1 MKLLEILNTNKK
13 LLDIGEVVTD
23 KNTSHSYIDYF
34 YEEEF
39 SKYQDKP
46 ISLLEIGINNGSSF
60 ELWVNYF
67 TKAKQFVGVDVRE
80 DFVFPVFR
88 FLKNVTYHFCDAY
101 DKNFA
106 DTLPQFD
113 IIIDDGSHYMD
124 HQVQFIELY
133 LDHLNSGGVMVIED
147 IDVGKYPTIKDTL
160 ISMIKDNQEVSYE
173 WLDLRHVKKRDDD
186 VMMIIRKN
194 K

>member
-1 MKLLEILNTNKK
+1 MKLVEILNTNEK
-13 LLDIGEVVTD
+13 LLEIGDIVTD

-60 ELWVNYF
+60 ELWREYF
-67 TKAKQFVGVDVRE
+67 KNAEQLVGIDVRE
-80 DFVFPVFR
+80 DFVFPIFK
-88 FLKNVTYHFCDAY
+88 FLKGVTYYFRDAY
-101 DKNFA
+101 DEEFA
-106 DTLPQFD
+106 NSLPQFD
-113 IIIDDGSHYMD
+113 IIIDDGSHTMD
-124 HQVQFIELY
+124 HQVRFIDLY
-133 LDHLNSGGVMVIED
+133 LNHLKSGGVMIIED
-147 IDVGKYPTIKDTL
+147 IDLGKYPTIKETL
-160 ISMIKDNQEVSYE
+160 ISMIENNQEVSYD

-186 VMMIIRKN
+186 VMLIIRKN

>member
-1 MKLLEILNTNKK
+1 MKLIEILNTNKK

-23 KNTSHSYIDYF
+23 KNTSHSYVDYF

-60 ELWVNYF
+60 ELWTNYF

-80 DFVFPVFR
+80 DFVFPIFK
-88 FLKNVTYHFCDAY
+88 FLKGVTYHFCSAY
-101 DKNFA
+101 DKEFA
-106 DTLPQFD
+106 NTLPQFD
-113 IIIDDGSHYMD
+113 IIIDDGSHTME
-124 HQVQFIELY
+124 HQIQFIELY
-133 LDHLNSGGVMVIED
+133 LSHLNSGGVMVIED
-147 IDVGKYPTIKDTL
+147 INVGEYPTIKDTL
-160 ISMIKDNQEVSYE
+160 ISMIKDNTEISYE
-173 WLDLRHVKKRDDD
+173 WLDLRHVKNRDDD
-186 VMMIIRKN
+186 VMLIIRK